1 MTLGLAVILISIFCV
16 ISIDKIYSLTILVGL
31 LPTITGLRSRLKFE
45 SRTWECHLE
54 TSQSQALSRQRY
66 RGPFLIGIIYIIQLV
81 LQKIIVKP
89 SKRAL
94 TDHFAATSVR
104 ISNARLN
111 IFSWSISIPLFITEV
126 IINFTSGSVLSPH
139 LIPSVEQIILM
150 HALKY
155 FNHHLKTMIECI
167 KRLQTTFWNNWWK
180 TGGYNNQRFACDVI
194 IMHFTWHYLHLL
206 WPQISKFI

>member
-1 MTLGLAVILISIFCV
+1 MRHTVC
-16 ISIDKIYSLTILVGL
+16 
-31 LPTITGLRSRLKFE
+31 R
-45 SRTWECHLE
+45 LE
-54 TSQSQALSRQRY
+54 TSHSQTLSRQRY
-66 RGPFLIGIIYIIQLV
+66 SGGHFWVFHLYCW
-81 LQKIIVKP
+81 KINWQPK
-89 SKRAL
+89 KRAL

-155 FNHHLKTMIECI
+155 FNRHLKTMIEYG
-167 KRLQTTFWNNWWK
+167 KRLQTTFWNNWWE
-180 TGGYNNQRFACDVI
+180 TGGYNNQCSSCDVI
-194 IMHFTWHYLHLL
+194 FMHFTWHYVHLL
-206 WPQISKFI
+206 WPQISK